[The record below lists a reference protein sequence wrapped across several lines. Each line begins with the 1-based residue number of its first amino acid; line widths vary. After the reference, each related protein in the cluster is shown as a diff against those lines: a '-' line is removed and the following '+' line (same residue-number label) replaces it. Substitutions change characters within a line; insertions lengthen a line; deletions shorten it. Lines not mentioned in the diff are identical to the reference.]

1 MGLEREEDLS
11 SVAWIAEE
19 WEGWEERRRSSAERG
34 GGGGARDIC
43 WDLEAPRWGSWA
55 KLLLS
60 VSQTRTRSNKQSARA
75 MLRLQSHLLRAAAS
89 PLHRFHLSTAAAAAS
104 TTPAQFVV
112 EDYLVASCGL
122 APAKALRAS
131 KYLSHLKSPA
141 NADAVRAF
149 LADAGIAK
157 ADIASAI
164 ACFPRLLCSS
174 VDKTLTPR
182 LAQLLDMGLSPPQ
195 ISRLYAFAPS
205 LSPARISRLAF
216 YLSLLGSYDKQ
227 CGLTCD
233 DIADLYARGRTGNL
247 LTSSLEHVKGMV
259 ACIERLGVSCD
270 SGMFKA
276 ALVTVCNQRPERIT
290 AKLELLERALGCSEA
305 RMAVCKLP
313 TILNL
318 SELTLGYRV
327 EFMRTEFGLEPSYIA
342 HRPAI
347 LMYSLQRRLIPRHF
361 VIHVL
366 KSKGLVKRDIDL
378 FHVFCITH
386 NKFVDKYLDRR

>member
-216 YLSLLGSYDKQ
+216 YLSLLGSYDK

>member
-1 MGLEREEDLS
+1 
-11 SVAWIAEE
+11 
-19 WEGWEERRRSSAERG
+19 
-34 GGGGARDIC
+34 
-43 WDLEAPRWGSWA
+43 
-55 KLLLS
+55 
-60 VSQTRTRSNKQSARA
+60 
-75 MLRLQSHLLRAAAS
+75 MLRLQSHLLRAAS
-89 PLHRFHLSTAAAAAS
+89 HVHRFHLSTAAAAS

-131 KYLSHLKSPA
+131 KHLSHLNSPA

-164 ACFPRLLCSS
+164 ARLPRLLCSS

-195 ISRLYAFAPS
+195 ISRLYALVPS
-205 LSPARISRLAF
+205 IFLSPAQIPRLAF
-216 YLSLLGSYDKQ
+216 YLSLLGSYDKVEAAIRFNLCLLSWNIDTVKLNIAFLQQ

-233 DIADLYARGRTGNL
+233 DIADLYARGRSSTNL
-247 LTSSLEHVKGMV
+247 LTRSLEHVKGMV
-259 ACIERLGVSCD
+259 ACIERRLGVSCD

-290 AKLELLERALGCSEA
+290 AKLESLERALGYSEA

-313 TILNL
+313 TILNP
-318 SELTLGYRV
+318 SELTLGNRV

-342 HRPAI
+342 QRPAI
-347 LMYSLQRRLIPRHF
+347 LMYNLQRRLIPRHF

-366 KSKGLVKRDIDL
+366 KAKGLFKRDIDL
-378 FHVFCITH
+378 FYVFCTTH
-386 NKFVDKYLDRR
+386 NKFVDRYLNRR

>member
-1 MGLEREEDLS
+1 
-11 SVAWIAEE
+11 
-19 WEGWEERRRSSAERG
+19 
-34 GGGGARDIC
+34 
-43 WDLEAPRWGSWA
+43 
-55 KLLLS
+55 
-60 VSQTRTRSNKQSARA
+60 
-75 MLRLQSHLLRAAAS
+75 MLRLHSHLLRAAAS
-89 PLHRFHLSTAAAAAS
+89 PLHRFHLSTAGAAS
-104 TTPAQFVV
+104 TTPAAGASFVV

-216 YLSLLGSYDKQ
+216 YLSLLGSYDKVEAAIRFNFSLLSRNIDTVKLNIAFLQQ

-290 AKLELLERALGCSEA
+290 AKLELLERALGYSEA

-318 SELTLGYRV
+318 SELTLGNRV

-386 NKFVDKYLDRR
+386 NKFVDRYLNRR